1 MKRSHSV
8 VITVTF
14 DKRITAKDAVA
25 EVRDNIHGQ
34 FWTSMPAGLAGFKS
48 YPETFKVGAV
58 SSHARKRKA

>member
-1 MKRSHSV
+1 MKRSHSI

-34 FWTSMPAGLAGFKS
+34 FFTSSPGALSVAVG